1 MRVTVMDRE
10 LHEPLTI
17 VDVPIS
23 LIPQRIEGFGESV
36 PRRIYFDVPVREVF
50 YETKIRDAPT
60 GPTRMMSRHTYIEL
74 EEVRRT
80 TGRNPNGG
88 WHSELLFWYAYAGD
102 PELALLLR
110 AAFLPGQVGELQMR
124 ETEARVT
131 GIFEGIGIGLSMGRR
146 Y

>member
-17 VDVPIS
+17 VDVPFS
-23 LIPQRIEGFGESV
+23 LIPKGDGIL
-36 PRRIYFDVPVREVF
+36 PRRIYFDVPERVPF
-50 YETKIRDAPT
+50 YETKIRDQPH
-60 GPTRMMSRHTYIEL
+60 PTRMMSRHTYIEL

-80 TGRNPNGG
+80 TGRRPSGG
-88 WHSELLFWYAYAGD
+88 WDSELLFWYAYAGD

-110 AAFLPGQVGELQMR
+110 AAFLPGQVSELQMR
-124 ETEARVT
+124 ETEARVS
-131 GIFEGIGIGLSMGRR
+131 GLFEGIGIGLSMRGR